1 MQIEEV
7 DDSTEL
13 EYEFLADT
21 LKLFDKIL
29 KTTTLTLWAHNIR
42 STQQTNAVN
51 NLKARLTAL
60 ETINATQATA
70 FAIARATEEL
80 NEKSSQDEHKE
91 IRLSNLEKKFK
102 SYEQKTNE
110 IANKIR
116 KKTTKT
122 NFKKTQRGLI
132 LQSC

>member
-1 MQIEEV
+1 
-7 DDSTEL
+7 L
-13 EYEFLADT
+13 ERRARLSEIRDVREALIVVILDCASVAVSCLYVGVSRCSSRM

-91 IRLSNLEKKFK
+91 IRLSNLEK
-102 SYEQKTNE
+102 SLSPM
-110 IANKIR
+110 NK
-116 KKTTKT
+116 KQTK
-122 NFKKTQRGLI
+122 
-132 LQSC
+132 